1 MDGVANGNKR
11 DELTDDKRGRAHAE
25 DFFGI
30 ICGVGKRRNDDET
43 NDNVD
48 WRIAERGAFERMVR
62 HTHTHNALQGELRS
76 PQEALRDVRLGNF
89 LRRRIAAAGNQF
101 FI

>member
-25 DFFGI
+25 DLFGTI
-30 ICGVGKRRNDDET
+30 RGVGKRRNDDET

-48 WRIAERGAFERMVR
+48 WRIAERAAFGRMV
-62 HTHTHNALQGELRS
+62 HHTHNALQGELRAS
-76 PQEALRDVRLGNF
+76 QEALRDVRLGNF
-89 LRRRIAAAGNQF
+89 LRQRIAAAGNQF

>member
-1 MDGVANGNKR
+1 MDGLANGNKR
-11 DELTDDKRGRAHAE
+11 GKLTDDERGRAHAE

-30 ICGVGKRRNDDET
+30 IHGVGKRRSDDET

-48 WRIAERGAFERMVR
+48 WRIAERVAFEQMVC

-76 PQEALRDVRLGNF
+76 PQEALRDVRLGV
-89 LRRRIAAAGNQF
+89 
-101 FI
+101 